1 MAADQDCAVPAC
13 ILLWLRLLGSSGKR
27 NETQVVDLLQSAK
40 RALEVREHTA
50 RERELVSA
58 SHLLAAGDLEQTR
71 LAVER
76 CLVLA
81 PNDAMLL
88 KFQTDIC
95 LLGGFPQEMRD
106 AVERSLPYM
115 DPAKTPM
122 FSYVLGMYAF
132 SLEESG
138 DTRAGIAMAKSA
150 LEYNR
155 RDAWALHALSHALDA
170 EGRVGE
176 LLELLHRTEPEWAQ
190 VCPYLYFCT
199 LEKRVNY

>member
-1 MAADQDCAVPAC
+1 
-13 ILLWLRLLGSSGKR
+13 
-27 NETQVVDLLQSAK
+27 
-40 RALEVREHTA
+40 
-50 RERELVSA
+50 
-58 SHLLAAGDLEQTR
+58 
-71 LAVER
+71 
-76 CLVLA
+76 
-81 PNDAMLL
+81 
-88 KFQTDIC
+88 
-95 LLGGFPQEMRD
+95 
-106 AVERSLPYM
+106 
-115 DPAKTPM
+115 M

-199 LEKRVNY
+199 LEKRVN